1 MRKYWTKN
9 ALGKTMAALLL
20 MANLSQP
27 AANASTSAPT
37 EDFGVI
43 PGTVESYDSTA
54 EEILSEAAALKNFHT
69 SVDSELSF
77 FGNKGPYTIVSQW
90 TDKNGKLVY
99 LREKARAKNQNK
111 HGLSIRASQ
120 ASTKYAPKIKRSGD
134 RYEYRLPMDHIS
146 CSGWGPFKKC
156 RKVETTDILTVVGFN
171 KIRDGKPYGV
181 VTTHCLGYQGRCP
194 QWIINSPQIK

>member
-1 MRKYWTKN
+1 MTLQRRKSCQKLPLRRTSTLLSTRNYLSLEIK
-9 ALGKTMAALLL
+9 ALTLSCRSGRIKMESWFTFGKG
-20 MANLSQP
+20 SG
-27 AANASTSAPT
+27 
-37 EDFGVI
+37 E
-43 PGTVESYDSTA
+43 
-54 EEILSEAAALKNFHT
+54 
-69 SVDSELSF
+69 
-77 FGNKGPYTIVSQW
+77 
-90 TDKNGKLVY
+90 
-99 LREKARAKNQNK
+99 NQNK

>member
-1 MRKYWTKN
+1 M
-9 ALGKTMAALLL
+9 
-20 MANLSQP
+20 
-27 AANASTSAPT
+27 
-37 EDFGVI
+37 
-43 PGTVESYDSTA
+43 
-54 EEILSEAAALKNFHT
+54 SEAAASKNFDT

-77 FGNKGPYTIVSQW
+77 FEIKALTLSCRSGRIRMESWFTFGKRLGRKPEQTRSIHSCFTSFNKIC
-90 TDKNGKLVY
+90 
-99 LREKARAKNQNK
+99 A
-111 HGLSIRASQ
+111 
-120 ASTKYAPKIKRSGD
+120 KIKRSGD